1 MMRLQR
7 MSDPSKAAM
16 LARTFLVRCA
26 AGLALVGCAT
36 VPSVGTDPIDPRYSV
51 GGGEW
56 NSGGGI
62 TIVARAFERNGVT
75 VICGAWT
82 MDRQSGITSE
92 LNDDVMEA
100 GSVFLD
106 GDRAV
111 QNLSFMRLVPYS
123 DNIAGEQANCVA
135 TGRPWKA
142 DYAAAPARVRMPR
155 MSFTMGDLPE
165 NFLVFRETQ
174 RVGIIR

>member
-1 MMRLQR
+1 MMRMQR
-7 MSDPSKAAM
+7 LSNPSKAAIS
-16 LARTFLVRCA
+16 ARTFLVLCA

-36 VPSVGTDPIDPRYSV
+36 VTSVGTDPIDSRYSV

-56 NSGGGI
+56 SSGGGI
-62 TIVARAFERNGVT
+62 TIAARAFERNGVT

-82 MDRQSGITSE
+82 MDRQSVMTSE
-92 LNDDVMEA
+92 LNDAVLEA

-111 QNLSFMRLVPYS
+111 QNLSFMRLVRYS

-135 TGRPWKA
+135 VGLPWKA
-142 DYAAAPARVRMPR
+142 DYDAAPARVRIPR
-155 MSFTMGDLPE
+155 MAFAQGDLPE
-165 NFLVFRETQ
+165 NFLVFRETP
-174 RVGIIR
+174 RAEIIR